1 MSEVA
6 RSVGLSPKGILDDES
21 QCLRRDVFVE
31 SQCGPTCP
39 CPPALE
45 SFSIRPKQEMKA
57 YEVRLEEI
65 RAALNT
71 DFTET
76 LATRERADHWR
87 LNRQRITWE
96 KQNTNPEVK

>member
-1 MSEVA
+1 MKVDAYAEMYLWNGNVD
-6 RSVGLSPKGILDDES
+6 RLVLVL
-21 QCLRRDVFVE
+21 QR
-31 SQCGPTCP
+31 
-39 CPPALE
+39 LE

-65 RAALNT
+65 RAALNS

-76 LATRERADHWR
+76 LATRERADQWR
-87 LNRQRITWE
+87 LNRQRIALE

>member
-1 MSEVA
+1 
-6 RSVGLSPKGILDDES
+6 
-21 QCLRRDVFVE
+21 
-31 SQCGPTCP
+31 
-39 CPPALE
+39 
-45 SFSIRPKQEMKA
+45 MKA